1 MIHVNSNFDSSPNLD
16 STTDPLFTMPAQ
28 AASTDFERAA
38 SLGDRVYETLLAR
51 LISLKIAPG
60 TRIAVD
66 ALVRELGVSQTPIR
80 AALIRLESEGLVV
93 KTHNVGFSAAPMPSR
108 QRFEETYD
116 MRLLLEPYMAARA
129 AKQLAPAMRDELARI
144 AADMSALAQDN
155 SKLAYGKFAVQDANF
170 HAWIAK
176 QSGNELAADA
186 LARLYAH
193 THLFRLR
200 YHTTVT
206 EEAIKEHAAI
216 VKALSDSD
224 AKKAA
229 AAMKFHIEQSRARMA
244 PFFELLD

>member
-1 MIHVNSNFDSSPNLD
+1 
-16 STTDPLFTMPAQ
+16 MPAQ
-28 AASTDFERAA
+28 AASTDFVRAA
-38 SLGDRVYETLLAR
+38 SMGDRVYETLLSQ

-108 QRFEETYD
+108 RRFEDTYD
-116 MRLLLEPYMAARA
+116 MRLMLEPYMAERA
-129 AKQLAPAMRDELARI
+129 AKHLAPALREELARL
-144 AADMSALAQDN
+144 AAGMTALAKDP

-176 QSGNELAADA
+176 QSGNELAAEA

-200 YHTTVT
+200 FHTTVT
-206 EEAIKEHAAI
+206 DEAIKEHAAI
-216 VKALSDSD
+216 VKALSDGNG
-224 AKKAA
+224 KKAA
-229 AAMKFHIEQSRARMA
+229 TAMTFHIEQSRARMA
-244 PFFELLD
+244 PFFELME